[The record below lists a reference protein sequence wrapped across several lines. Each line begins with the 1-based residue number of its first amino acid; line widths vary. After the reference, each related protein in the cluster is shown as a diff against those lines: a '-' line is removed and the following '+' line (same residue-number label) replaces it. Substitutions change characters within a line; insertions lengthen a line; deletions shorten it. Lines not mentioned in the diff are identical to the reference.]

1 MMLTLQYQM
10 YKSRRNDAIN
20 DNVVLKQRG
29 NLQPSRSQQPDNALF
44 FLNKIKNIPV
54 DKSKLKKRRIY
65 IEADDRQSA
74 VAISAYKY
82 LRTSILKKLGKLN
95 VRSLMVTSPTSG
107 VGKTTTAIN
116 LAVNI
121 ARHGSKT
128 ALLVD
133 LDLRA
138 PSVHQYFDYNPSYG
152 IVDVVQGKATLESA
166 LVRPGIDRFSILMGK
181 ERYEDS
187 SELLTSNAMR
197 MLIDEVRNRY
207 DERIVI
213 FDTPPMLGC
222 DDVAAMA
229 PMMDA
234 CLVVIEE
241 EKSQYS
247 ELQEALDRIED
258 VAIIGYVLNKS
269 KEVKIHRYYY

>member
-1 MMLTLQYQM
+1 MMLTPQYQM
-10 YKSRRNDAIN
+10 YKLKRNNTASG
-20 DNVVLKQRG
+20 NVVLKQRD
-29 NLQPSRSQQPDNALF
+29 NVHSPSQQPENTVL
-44 FLNKIKNIPV
+44 FLNKTKIIPV
-54 DKSKLKKRRIY
+54 DKTKLKKRRIY
-65 IEADDRQSA
+65 IDAEDRQSA

-82 LRTSILKKLGKLN
+82 LRTSILKKLGKLG
-95 VRSLMVTSPTSG
+95 VRSLMITSPTKG
-107 VGKTTTAIN
+107 AGKTTTAIN

-138 PSVHQYFDYNPSYG
+138 PSVHQYLDYDPQHS
-152 IVDVVQGKATLESA
+152 IVDVVQGHVTLENA
-166 LVRPGIDRFSILMGK
+166 LVTPGIDRLSILMGK

-207 DERIVI
+207 EERIVI
-213 FDTPPMLGC
+213 FDMPPMLGC
-222 DDVAAMA
+222 DDVAAVA
-229 PMMDA
+229 PIMDA

-247 ELQEALDRIED
+247 ELQESLDRIED
-258 VAIIGYVLNKS
+258 IPIVGYVLNKS

>member
-1 MMLTLQYQM
+1 M
-10 YKSRRNDAIN
+10 YKLKRNDTVNGSA
-20 DNVVLKQRG
+20 VLKQHD
-29 NLQPSRSQQPDNALF
+29 NVHHSRSQQPDNKVL
-44 FLNKIKNIPV
+44 FLNKTKNIPV
-54 DKSKLKKRRIY
+54 DKTKLKKRRIY
-65 IEADDRQSA
+65 IDAEDRKSA

-82 LRTSILKKLGKLN
+82 LRTSVLKKLSKLD
-95 VRSLMVTSPTSG
+95 VRSLMVTSPTKG
-107 VGKTTTAIN
+107 AGKTTTAIN

-138 PSVHQYFDYNPSYG
+138 PSIHQYLDYNPDYG
-152 IVDVVQGKATLESA
+152 IVDVVQGRVTLENA
-166 LVRPGIDRFSILMGK
+166 LVTPGIDRLSILMGK

-207 DERIVI
+207 EERIVI
-213 FDTPPMLGC
+213 FDMPPMLGC
-222 DDVAAMA
+222 DDVAAVA
-229 PMMDA
+229 PIMDA

-247 ELQEALDRIED
+247 ELQESLDRIED
-258 VAIIGYVLNKS
+258 VAIVGYVLNKS